1 MGQVDYRTVCTLG
14 DLAPDKREATITKYF
29 ERTQTPNLTLRH
41 VEHSIPTGTEPIPI
55 QFFSKPYLSPSPP
68 SASAYNSSQFNYST

>member
-41 VEHSIPTGTEPIPI
+41 VERSILELTS
-55 QFFSKPYLSPSPP
+55 FFFNLSTSRIFSLLQ
-68 SASAYNSSQFNYST
+68 SASTYNTKQFKYHT

>member
-29 ERTQTPNLTLRH
+29 ERTRTPNLTLRH
-41 VEHSIPTGTEPIPI
+41 VERSILELTSFFFNFSTNRIFSLLQGASTYNTK
-55 QFFSKPYLSPSPP
+55 QFKYH
-68 SASAYNSSQFNYST
+68 T